1 MTTERLYADVHT
13 GGDTLYLP
21 LDEIEHRIALGQIGL
36 DAHIDCPTIT
46 GDGAKPLWMIERFA
60 KAGDTPEARM
70 MSHFRKGKTP
80 VVALS
85 LLVVILCMGL
95 LQQRG
100 WLDVQMLGVGWS
112 AISIHERWWTPWT
125 YWVVH
130 LDWMHWVGNGVLT
143 YFCAQRV
150 ERMVGATSL
159 LFYVVGI
166 ILASGFSVWALETG
180 SVVGASTLVFGL
192 WAMQV
197 VLGFR
202 FAHNL
207 PPNVQSQYGWGNFLV
222 FVPTLILNTLSADVS
237 HVAHWTAM
245 FIGGAFAVWSWPST
259 CQRPTEPTSQRYRHW
274 AWLFVLQVVA
284 LIASI
289 QCRITSV
296 TQIGNALT
304 TDAGFVLPVPTRLQS
319 KTWCEQAVWQTD
331 GLMLYSSGSWIQ
343 DSRESLSALSTERL
357 HDCGV
362 EQVTC
367 TVGSTHSVQTINGL
381 VLPSTAVWST
391 VECVGDAEFIERVL
405 QRGELLLRVGCRVDG
420 PQVKALC
427 QDWLSQVQVTHATAE
442 LEAQQTWK
450 DQDQVATKTLD
461 YAQTLERYGRIVD
474 ADALLKTVEDR
485 FDGYRW
491 RGAQKRLELHR
502 RHNIE
507 WSDES
512 QWLNDLANSLPVDEI
527 AVLRQIVQVSIDRGN
542 CEVAQRAWER
552 WRSMMPTGLDDV
564 GILVKQCR
572 GD

>member
-1 MTTERLYADVHT
+1 MTAERLYADVHT
-13 GGDTLYLP
+13 GGETLYLP

-36 DAHIDCPTIT
+36 DAHIDCPTLT
-46 GDGAKPLWMIERFA
+46 GDRANPLWMIERFA

-80 VVALS
+80 IVALG
-85 LLVVILCMGL
+85 LLMVTLCMGV

-100 WLDVQMLGVGWS
+100 WLDVRTLSVGWS
-112 AISIHERWWTPWT
+112 AISVYERWWTPWT

-150 ERMVGATSL
+150 ERIVGAPSL
-159 LFYVVGI
+159 LLYVVGI
-166 ILASGFSVWALETG
+166 VLGSGFSVWAFENG
-180 SVVGASTLVFGL
+180 AVAGASTLVFGL

-207 PPNVQSQYGWGNFLV
+207 PPRVQSQYGWGNFLV

-245 FIGGAFAVWSWPST
+245 FIGGAFAIWSWPST
-259 CQRPTEPTSQRYRHW
+259 SQRPTDSRYKSW
-274 AWLFVLQVVA
+274 AWLIALQMVA
-284 LIASI
+284 VIVSSQGA
-289 QCRITSV
+289 ITSV
-296 TQIGNALT
+296 TQTDKTLT
-304 TDAGFVLPVPTRLQS
+304 TDAGFVLPVPKRLQS
-319 KTWCEQAVWQTD
+319 TGWCDQAVWQTD
-331 GLMLYSSGSWIQ
+331 GLMLYSSGAWISDTQ
-343 DSRESLSALSTERL
+343 ESLSALSTAGL

-367 TVGSTHSVQTINGL
+367 TVASAHTVETLNAL
-381 VLPSTAVWST
+381 VLPSTTVWST
-391 VECVGDAEFIERVL
+391 VECFGDAEFVERVVR
-405 QRGELLLRVGCRVDG
+405 RGELLLRVGCRVEG
-420 PQVKALC
+420 PQAKSLC
-427 QDWLSQVQVTHATAE
+427 REWLSRVQLTQAVAE
-442 LEAQQTWK
+442 REAHQAWK

-491 RGAQKRLELHR
+491 RGAQARLLLHR
-502 RHNIE
+502 RHSIE
-507 WSDES
+507 WPDERI
-512 QWLNDLANSLPVDEI
+512 WLSDLANSLPVDEI
-527 AVLRQIVQVSIDRGN
+527 DVLRDIVQLSIDRGD
-542 CEVAQRAWER
+542 CVVAQTAWNR
-552 WRSMMPTGLDDV
+552 WRSMMPTGLDEI
-564 GILVKQCR
+564 GLLVKQCR